1 MSILLGAYSQLAFGT
16 PKYVYE
22 DTLSRVLEPL
32 LTGVYKQKNV
42 SMQLFLTGSLME
54 FVDSSHSAITLLI
67 ATLSKEGRLGELTG
81 SYHQT
86 ILPILYQKDRVS
98 EVEKTTTFI
107 SRNYRYKS
115 RSFWC
120 NWQVW
125 SPTLT
130 SMLALSRLSHVV
142 ISPYNSSTGKI
153 GCTVPFRMMEIG
165 KAINIVPTDV
175 DASRAVENYSVGKI
189 NFETLKASLLHGE
202 DNRFIM
208 LNLDQLCKGGI
219 TSEQMSDL
227 ILTLSAEDV
236 LQSIE
241 DYVALRPVKMGYQE
255 EGIYGFD
262 FIPQGKTRSLQQLF
276 CDDEGLNYL
285 YRRCISLSETARLY
299 KKDKD
304 VRRKVEYLVSK
315 MFVGAPYVMDANAS
329 MARGPIRSAIWKT
342 IIELE
347 RALVVLDDFSYPFKS
362 DVDGDG
368 IDEILTSGKTLNAI
382 IDSKDGALTELKYTP
397 ASLNLCDVESPL
409 NNGSFLIPGQ
419 KPKLFRDVLVDKDYD
434 IALYSPK
441 DNLIKTHEYSLEQ
454 LDNKHTEFGLLNKDV
469 EQCGICFSKY
479 YKFSANVVRLTCHIS
494 NDSTE
499 PMHYKFGLEFPLSLF
514 PYVGAS
520 SFSIGKE
527 EYKQEE
533 KVVAHDATIARITD
547 KQNKMKITLTTNEK
561 CEILKRDIKHLYCTT
576 VAEEEIYQLTFL
588 LPLFDLNIK
597 PGECKELIVALRVER
612 N

>member
-1 MSILLGAYSQLAFGT
+1 
-16 PKYVYE
+16 
-22 DTLSRVLEPL
+22 
-32 LTGVYKQKNV
+32 
-42 SMQLFLTGSLME
+42 
-54 FVDSSHSAITLLI
+54 
-67 ATLSKEGRLGELTG
+67 
-81 SYHQT
+81 
-86 ILPILYQKDRVS
+86 
-98 EVEKTTTFI
+98 
-107 SRNYRYKS
+107 
-115 RSFWC
+115 
-120 NWQVW
+120 
-125 SPTLT
+125 
-130 SMLALSRLSHVV
+130 
-142 ISPYNSSTGKI
+142 
-153 GCTVPFRMMEIG
+153 
-165 KAINIVPTDV
+165 
-175 DASRAVENYSVGKI
+175 
-189 NFETLKASLLHGE
+189 
-202 DNRFIM
+202 
-208 LNLDQLCKGGI
+208 
-219 TSEQMSDL
+219 
-227 ILTLSAEDV
+227 
-236 LQSIE
+236 
-241 DYVALRPVKMGYQE
+241 
-255 EGIYGFD
+255 
-262 FIPQGKTRSLQQLF
+262 
-276 CDDEGLNYL
+276 
-285 YRRCISLSETARLY
+285 
-299 KKDKD
+299 
-304 VRRKVEYLVSK
+304 
-315 MFVGAPYVMDANAS
+315 MDANAS

-561 CEILKRDIKHLYCTT
+561 CEILKRDIKHLYSTT